1 MSGPARTPNEIKAK
15 RGTLKPSRAVW
26 GMEVG
31 HLMNIKHAKYIKAG
45 LFTWQQGFGILH
57 VDGKNVTPQIVPII
71 KNSFTVEGKTWRW

>member
-1 MSGPARTPNEIKAK
+1 
-15 RGTLKPSRAVW
+15 
-26 GMEVG
+26 
-31 HLMNIKHAKYIKAG
+31 MNIKQAKYIKAG